1 MKFRRPRAF
10 SNNQQGFSLIE
21 ILGALAV
28 ASLIMLVVSM
38 ANAQVLSQT
47 ANNNNYT
54 TASRQTLNAIHW
66 ISRDVQMAQT
76 IGGTD
81 GFPQTENLML
91 SWKTWDNSIHSA
103 NYSVV
108 NGELIRSYGIDT
120 GTPTINVVAENINI
134 DEAMTYCSSDNNVI
148 RLTITSSVGEGFQT
162 VDVTKK
168 HEITSR
174 PNL

>member
-1 MKFRRPRAF
+1 MNFRRLRAF
-10 SNNQQGFSLIE
+10 SKNQRGFSLIE

-28 ASLIMLVVSM
+28 TSLIMLVVSM

-66 ISRDVQMAQT
+66 IGRDVQMSQT
-76 IGGTD
+76 INGTD
-81 GFPQTENLML
+81 GFPQTENLIL
-91 SWKTWDNSIHSA
+91 TWETWDNSIHTA

-108 NGELIRSYGIDT
+108 NGELIRSYAIDA
-120 GTPTINVVAENINI
+120 GTPTITVVAENINI
-134 DEAMTYCSSDNNVI
+134 DEAKTYCSSDNNVI
-148 RLTITSSVGEGFQT
+148 TLTITSSVGEGFQT

-168 HEITSR
+168 HEISSR